1 MTRLAT
7 GKKSR
12 KTQSEFQKLWAKA
25 EKLKQEN
32 ARFRDRLDDIIQRI
46 QTDIGPVEEAAAT
59 QQIPLLKRLLA
70 LGQRRS
76 LLQWQRQTLDDWIR
90 EILEPLMGIDGLDH
104 DVLEELSRYD
114 AFRLGIELDETSS
127 IPLQD
132 QLRTYFEQEQLELQG
147 ESQD

>member
-90 EILEPLMGIDGLDH
+90 EILEPLMGIDGLEH
-104 DVLEELSRYD
+104 DVLE
-114 AFRLGIELDETSS
+114 
-127 IPLQD
+127 
-132 QLRTYFEQEQLELQG
+132 
-147 ESQD
+147 